1 MKRPSNLIESLIA
14 GAELMAED
22 LDAAPEMHEPKR
34 TEIERL
40 KTFLRT
46 VAKNTNQDRWE
57 VGLAELI
64 NAVDDLNTMAAEDTQ
79 PLEDFSWRFV
89 N

>member
-1 MKRPSNLIESLIA
+1 MPRPHNLIESLIA

-40 KTFLRT
+40 KSFLRT
-46 VAKNTNQDRWE
+46 IAKNTNQERWE

-64 NAVDDLNTMAAEDTQ
+64 NAVDDLNEMADEDAEVQ
-79 PLEDFSWRFV
+79 
-89 N
+89 